1 MLERFKRTNDTG
13 EPTGGGTAVAEHEV
27 EHDDVVE
34 PAGEPTSMAPA
45 AAPPSREDVPES
57 ERDPE
62 SEPVPESEYAT
73 EQQSQPQQRAMA
85 PIVEQPALHE
95 MRARQRAR
103 FGGVSWGAA
112 FFGWLCAVGLAAIL
126 SALLVAAGVAI
137 GWSEIKGP
145 VNGTSHTIGL
155 GGGIL
160 LVIVLAISWFCGG
173 YVAGRMSRFDGARQ
187 GWAVFVW
194 TVLAVIVIW
203 AFAAIGGH
211 KYDVFDQL
219 NLPRVPANGHTFT
232 TGGWI
237 ALGAAVV
244 VTLVGAIAGGKTGE
258 RFHRRV
264 DMIAASDWD
273 AEPAIGRRGQ
283 AVRA

>member
-1 MLERFKRTNDTG
+1 MFERFMRTTDTG
-13 EPTGGGTAVAEHEV
+13 ETTGGGTAVAEREPERDEAAV
-27 EHDDVVE
+27 AEREAAPERRTLAPVVE
-34 PAGEPTSMAPA
+34 
-45 AAPPSREDVPES
+45 R
-57 ERDPE
+57 
-62 SEPVPESEYAT
+62 
-73 EQQSQPQQRAMA
+73 
-85 PIVEQPALHE
+85 PALQE

-112 FFGWLCAVGLAAIL
+112 FFGWLCAIGLGAIL

-137 GWSEIKGP
+137 GWSEVKGS
-145 VNGTSHTIGL
+145 VNGTTHTIGL

-160 LVIVLAISWFCGG
+160 LVIVLAVSWFCGG

-194 TVLAVIVIW
+194 TFLTVLVIW

-237 ALGAAVV
+237 ALAAAVV
-244 VTLVGAIAGGKTGE
+244 VTLFGAIAGGKAGE
-258 RFHRRV
+258 RYHRRV
-264 DMIAASDWD
+264 DLVAASEW
-273 AEPAIGRRGQ
+273 ER
-283 AVRA
+283 

>member
-1 MLERFKRTNDTG
+1 MFERFKRTNGTG
-13 EPTGGGTAVAEHEV
+13 EATGGGTAVAEREPEHEEV
-27 EHDDVVE
+27 ME
-34 PAGEPTSMAPA
+34 PAGEPTSDAPA
-45 AAPPSREDVPES
+45 AAPPTQ
-57 ERDPE
+57 ERVTE
-62 SEPVPESEYAT
+62 REYARD
-73 EQQSQPQQRAMA
+73 QRSPRRHTLA
-85 PIVEQPALHE
+85 PIVEQPALQE

-112 FFGWLCAVGLAAIL
+112 FFGWLCAIGLAAIL

-137 GWSEIKGP
+137 GWSQIKGP
-145 VNGTSHTIGL
+145 VNGTTHTIGL

-160 LVIVLAISWFCGG
+160 LVIVLAIAWFCGG

-194 TVLAVIVIW
+194 TVLAVVVIW

-219 NLPRVPANGHTFT
+219 NLPRVPTNGNTFT

-237 ALGAAVV
+237 ALAAAVV
-244 VTLVGAIAGGKTGE
+244 VTLFGSIAGGKAGE
-258 RFHRRV
+258 RYHRRV
-264 DMIAASDWD
+264 DLIAASEWD
-273 AEPAIGRRGQ
+273 GD
-283 AVRA
+283 RAMA